1 MGKLLRGGGAYKNP
15 VRLSMSDGPM
25 ETIEYTRVNVWCMI
39 DQIIADCFS

>member
-1 MGKLLRGGGAYKNP
+1 MGKLFRGGGAYKNP

-25 ETIEYTRVNVWCMI
+25 ETVEYARVNMWCMI